1 MNYRDVYFSRV
12 NHLGTTTAERIR
24 NAGVRS
30 FEKWMAESPHTVRD
44 LSVERGIYFDGII
57 LTSKDK
63 EYEKIMFLN
72 VSNDTN
78 ILIGDIMNWIV
89 DDGSTE
95 KWIVVQEE
103 KKVNGTYKTF
113 WIIRCNYLIK
123 WIDIKGHLQQSWC
136 YFVSSL
142 DSKIKGNYRTWHN
155 LITPQPNKY
164 AEILMPC
171 REIERST
178 NFIVEDESWTVIEYD
193 HTSVPGTVYLS
204 LTENKINRIYD
215 DTVNN
220 IADTDERAIYSIA
233 KPAEIQHFTVGD
245 IIIGENNNLVYTIMK
260 NGIPFTPQKINY
272 ISRDK
277 QVVDF
282 VDTTLT
288 ALKKGETTIVIELP
302 EWDDIEPQNILEV
315 PIIIDDATSTF
326 SFYIDGPDAIHL
338 DDSVE
343 YTLKSIDGSALRA
356 STINISNPSLAKC
369 KFSTD
374 SEKYVIQSNAKNELG
389 TFNFTATVIQ
399 NDIEYTATKTIAV
412 IPLW

>member
-123 WIDIKGHLQQSWC
+123 WIDVNGHLQQSWC

-164 AEILMPC
+164 AEILMPR

-272 ISRDK
+272 ISKDK
-277 QVVDF
+277 QIAGF

-288 ALKKGETTIVIELP
+288 ALKKGETTIIIELP

-315 PIIIDDATSTF
+315 PIIIDDTTSTF

-343 YTLKSIDGSALRA
+343 YTLKSIDGSILRA
-356 STINISNPSLAKC
+356 SSINISNPLLAKC
-369 KFSTD
+369 KIATNAD
-374 SEKYVIQSNAKNELG
+374 KYIIQSNAKNELG

-399 NDIEYTATKTIAV
+399 NNTEYTATKTIAV

>member
-123 WIDIKGHLQQSWC
+123 WIDVNGHLQQSWC

-164 AEILMPC
+164 AEILMPR

-315 PIIIDDATSTF
+315 PIIVDDATSIF
-326 SFYIDGPDAIHL
+326 SFYIDGPDTIHL

-343 YTLKSIDGSALRA
+343 YTLKSIDGSILRA
-356 STINISNPSLAKC
+356 SSINISNPLLAKC
-369 KFSTD
+369 RIATNSD
-374 SEKYVIQSNAKNELG
+374 KYIIQSNAKNELG

-399 NDIEYTATKTIAV
+399 NNTEYTATKTIAV